1 VRKTRIKANN
11 VIVILIGTLCLTIL
25 VAVARPQNNQS
36 PHNSVTE
43 KKPLLIIKD
52 QPDSP
57 LTITS
62 VIVDNFP
69 DPRMPT
75 IDFNVMNNSGK
86 RIMVYA
92 IKHEAA
98 LGSRGAMSGWIAINS
113 PDNKRALR
121 PGKAPQVE
129 ISRIQYPQPP
139 ESFTLSVDFVEFV
152 DGTRWGE
159 DTFKNGDRIDG
170 VRAGANAQREALM
183 KILKAGGPEEVI
195 RLLDSIEPKPD
206 QSTARSAEWRDGFR
220 HGVGWMRER
229 VRLKGPDRSEIEKE
243 LRPPVDS
250 KRMGGKP
257 DESKH

>member
-1 VRKTRIKANN
+1 M
-11 VIVILIGTLCLTIL
+11 CLTIL
-25 VAVARPQNNQS
+25 VAVARPQTNQG
-36 PHNSVTE
+36 PDNSVTE

-57 LTITS
+57 LTITN

-75 IDFNVMNNSGK
+75 VDFNVVNNSGK
-86 RIMVYA
+86 RIMVWA
-92 IKHEAA
+92 IKHEA
-98 LGSRGAMSGWIAINS
+98 GGMSGSMVFIK
-113 PDNKRALR
+113 PDIKRALR

-152 DGTRWGE
+152 DGTRWG
-159 DTFKNGDRIDG
+159 DDSFKTGDRVDG

-183 KILKAGGPEEVI
+183 KILKSDGPEEVI
-195 RLLDSIEPKPD
+195 RLLDSVEPKPD
-206 QSTARSAEWRDGFR
+206 QSSARSAQWRDGFR
-220 HGVGWMRER
+220 GGVGWVRER
-229 VRLKGPDRSEIEKE
+229 VRLKGPNRSEIEKE
-243 LRPPVDS
+243 LRPPFES
-250 KRMGGKP
+250 KRIGGKP